1 MRYRRFLYAPAALA
15 ALLASLTLLAAC
27 SGSSGGTSARA
38 TTTATADAQALVQKT
53 KAAVANIKDATF
65 NVQLLVGTAGA
76 STAVSGSG
84 TGKLTRSPDRIQ
96 MQLTGTFAGQ
106 QGAVSFITDKATGS
120 AYVQTPQ
127 TNGKWVKIPAATLGT
142 TTDVG
147 NFALQ
152 NATLVG
158 EETING
164 QPTYHLRG
172 TQMATA
178 SAATPSSSNATPAT
192 AAETTDVWVNKTTY
206 NPVRLVTKSQDGSS
220 TVTIDF
226 TGVNTG
232 ATIDVP
238 SGDQVV
244 SAP

>member
-1 MRYRRFLYAPAALA
+1 MRYTRFLHAPATLA
-15 ALLASLTLLAAC
+15 VLFASLTLLAAC
-27 SGSSGGTSARA
+27 SGSSGGTSASA
-38 TTTATADAQALVQKT
+38 TATPTQDAQALVQKT

-65 NVQLLVGTAGA
+65 NVQIQAANAGA
-76 STAVSGSG
+76 STAVNGSG

-96 MQLTGTFAGQ
+96 MQLNGTFAGQ
-106 QGAVSFITDKATGS
+106 QGTVSFITDKATDS

-127 TNGKWVKIPAATLGT
+127 TNGKWVKIPASTLGT

-158 EETING
+158 QETTNG

-172 TQMATA
+172 TQTATA
-178 SAATPSSSNATPAT
+178 PAATPGSSSATPAS
-192 AAETTDVWVNKTTY
+192 AAETTDVWVNTTTY

-220 TVTIDF
+220 AVTIDF
-226 TGVNTG
+226 TGENTG
-232 ATIDVP
+232 AAIDVP
-238 SGDQVV
+238 SGDQVI